1 MNIKN
6 RIICRIVA
14 YKSFFKVIG
23 EKYAKE
29 LFNQMY
35 IKYMMDRKLIKKEIQ
50 IISDRLWFM

>member
-35 IKYMMDRKLIKKEIQ
+35 IKYMMDRKLIKKEI
-50 IISDRLWFM
+50 